1 MKHLIILKKTI
12 KILNF
17 HERILIRLIS
27 CNIDTKKV
35 TCKAKQIQTNLT
47 AIQTNLTDT
56 NKRKKKKRD
65 KQEKQQ
71 ISESTI
77 TNGFFCSD
85 TAAATLKGVDPA
97 HHKNSF
103 WML

>member
-71 ISESTI
+71 ISER
-77 TNGFFCSD
+77 
-85 TAAATLKGVDPA
+85 AP
-97 HHKNSF
+97 
-103 WML
+103 

>member
-1 MKHLIILKKTI
+1 MRHLIILKKTI

-56 NKRKKKKRD
+56 NKRKKKRY

-71 ISESTI
+71 ISER
-77 TNGFFCSD
+77 
-85 TAAATLKGVDPA
+85 AP
-97 HHKNSF
+97 
-103 WML
+103 

>member
-35 TCKAKQIQTNLT
+35 TCKAKQIHTNLT

-56 NKRKKKKRD
+56 NKRKKKRD

-71 ISESTI
+71 ISER
-77 TNGFFCSD
+77 
-85 TAAATLKGVDPA
+85 AP
-97 HHKNSF
+97 
-103 WML
+103 

>member
-56 NKRKKKKRD
+56 NKRKKKRY

-71 ISESTI
+71 ISER
-77 TNGFFCSD
+77 
-85 TAAATLKGVDPA
+85 AP
-97 HHKNSF
+97 
-103 WML
+103 

>member
-17 HERILIRLIS
+17 HERILMRLIS

-56 NKRKKKKRD
+56 NKRKKKRY

-71 ISESTI
+71 ISER
-77 TNGFFCSD
+77 
-85 TAAATLKGVDPA
+85 AP
-97 HHKNSF
+97 
-103 WML
+103 

>member
-56 NKRKKKKRD
+56 NKRKKKRD

-71 ISESTI
+71 IS
-77 TNGFFCSD
+77 D
-85 TAAATLKGVDPA
+85 RAP
-97 HHKNSF
+97 
-103 WML
+103 

>member
-35 TCKAKQIQTNLT
+35 TCKAKQIQTSLT

-56 NKRKKKKRD
+56 NKRKKKRY

-71 ISESTI
+71 ISER
-77 TNGFFCSD
+77 
-85 TAAATLKGVDPA
+85 AP
-97 HHKNSF
+97 
-103 WML
+103 